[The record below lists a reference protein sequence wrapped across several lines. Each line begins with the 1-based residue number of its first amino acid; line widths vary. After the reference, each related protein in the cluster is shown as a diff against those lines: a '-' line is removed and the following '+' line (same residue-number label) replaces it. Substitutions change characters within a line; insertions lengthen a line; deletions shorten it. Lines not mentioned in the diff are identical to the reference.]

1 MGFLVYLFI
10 LFLLSIFISFLIVLH
25 ISRQKNS
32 VIPINWPLLGSLP
45 ATIVNAH
52 RLHDYA
58 TDIMACNDGTFVFKS
73 PLTTNTNK
81 LCTTNPSDVHHILSK
96 NFSNYPRGHRFRKIF
111 DILGDGFSNT
121 DGDLWHF
128 HRRTIMLLLKS
139 PCFGSLLEDVI
150 WNKVESG
157 LLPVLEYLSMQEV
170 EIDLQDVFERFS
182 FDTICKLL
190 FDHDPKSMSLDFAY
204 IPCEKALSEMAEVMF
219 WRYIMPRN
227 VRKLQQLLRIG
238 NEKKLS
244 DAWKILDEFIYTIVA
259 QKQDELNKL
268 KCEFKDENFKLST
281 ALLREYKDQGGSTG
295 NPNKFLRDALLNLL
309 VAGRD
314 TTSSALSW
322 FFYLLAKNPMV
333 EDKIQ
338 EELHR
343 ELEKE
348 MGEKDFRAIEF
359 DKLIYLH
366 GALSEALSMGRMK
379 SIWGSDCME
388 FKPERWISVDGRI
401 IRQPSY
407 MFPAFNAGPR
417 SCLGKNMSF
426 TQLKIVAATIIYHYH
441 VDLVEGHLVVP
452 SNSIILKMK
461 NGLKVTL
468 TKRSEVK
475 KDEQKDRTGWNWEP
489 ASAKIKNRTGPTIL
503 PVPGSYWFLS
513 CLQMLEPVLEK

>member
-25 ISRQKNS
+25 ISRHQNS

-58 TDIMACNDGTFVFKS
+58 TDILTCNDGTFVFKS

-81 LCTTNPSDVHHILSK
+81 LCTTNPLDVHHIMSK

-128 HRRTIMLLLKS
+128 HRRTIMPLLKS

-170 EIDLQDVFERFS
+170 EIDLQDIFERFS

-190 FDHDPKSMSLDFAY
+190 LDHDPKSISLDFPY

-227 VRKLQQLLRIG
+227 VRKLQQLLRVG

-244 DAWKILDEFIYTIVA
+244 DAWKTLDQFIYTIVA
-259 QKQDELNKL
+259 QKQDELNEL
-268 KCEFKDENFKLST
+268 MKCEFKDEKFKLST
-281 ALLREYKDQGGSTG
+281 ALLREYKDQGGSSG
-295 NPNKFLRDALLNLL
+295 NPDKFLRDVLLNLL
-309 VAGRD
+309 IAGRD

-322 FFYLLAKNPMV
+322 FFYLLAKNPMI
-333 EDKIQ
+333 EDKIR

-343 ELEKE
+343 ELEKKINV
-348 MGEKDFRAIEF
+348 GKKDFRAFEF
-359 DKLIYLH
+359 DKLVYLH
-366 GALSEALSMGRMK
+366 GALSEALRLFPPVPYQHKTPLQPDILPSGHQVDRKTMIILSYYSMGRMK
-379 SIWGSDCME
+379 SIWGDDCME

-407 MFPAFNAGPR
+407 KFPAFNAGPR
-417 SCLGKNMSF
+417 ACLGKNMSF
-426 TQLKIVAATIIYHYH
+426 TQLKIVAATIICHYH
-441 VDLVEGHLVVP
+441 VDLVEGHLVFP
-452 SNSIILKMK
+452 SNSVILKMK

-468 TKRSEVK
+468 TKREVK
-475 KDEQKDRTGWNWEP
+475 
-489 ASAKIKNRTGPTIL
+489 
-503 PVPGSYWFLS
+503 
-513 CLQMLEPVLEK
+513 